1 MVFLFR
7 KPIFFITFAQ
17 IYFTYLKFKPM
28 SILKEF
34 KEFAMRG
41 NLVDVAVAFVMG
53 AAFGK
58 IVSSFVDGIVMPVVG
73 ILTGGVDFSEKKL
86 ILQNAIEASTAADG
100 SVVAAVTEISIKYGI
115 FITNLI
121 DFIVVAFAVFMVIKA
136 INSMKKAEPA
146 APPAGPSTEEKLLTE
161 IRDLL
166 KK

>member
-1 MVFLFR
+1 MAL
-7 KPIFFITFAQ
+7 I
-17 IYFTYLKFKPM
+17 
-28 SILKEF
+28 KEF

-58 IVSSFVDGIVMPVVG
+58 IVTSFVDGIVMPLVG
-73 ILTGGVDFSEKKL
+73 LLAGGSDFSEQKWILKKE
-86 ILQNAIEASTAADG
+86 IAETTTADG
-100 SVVAAVTEISIKYGI
+100 SVIPAVAEVSVKYGV

-121 DFIVVAFAVFMVIKA
+121 DFIIVAFAVFMVIKA
-136 INSMKKAEPA
+136 INKMKKAEPA
-146 APPAGPSTEEKLLTE
+146 PPPPGPSAEEKLLGE